1 MSTLKNIFLGSVI
14 VGATVLAIPANAQTK
29 QNEPI
34 SAEARAKA
42 DAEVDAKSAEW
53 VSSLNLSDKA
63 KEARLKQVIS
73 THLKAVRDWHNSHSA
88 NDVPA
93 GINPATGN
101 TLSTLDRQV
110 IAVSSIPKTV
120 HTDLMSGLRADLS
133 EEQVEAVLDK
143 YTIGKV
149 AFTMKAYKE
158 IVPNMTPQ
166 EEETLLKN
174 LKLAR
179 EQAIDY
185 KNMTLISAIFEI
197 YKTKNE
203 QFLNTNGR
211 SWRQMYSD
219 YTKALKAKKAA
230 EQERQKVKAER

>member
-1 MSTLKNIFLGSVI
+1 MCILKKILLGTVI
-14 VGATVLAIPANAQTK
+14 VGSTVFTIPVNGQNNAGD
-29 QNEPI
+29 PI
-34 SAEARAKA
+34 SAEAKAKA
-42 DAEVDAKSAEW
+42 DAEVDAKASEW
-53 VSSLNLSDKA
+53 VSSLNLNDKA
-63 KEARLKQVIS
+63 KESRLKQVIA
-73 THLKAVRDWHNSHSA
+73 THLKSVRDWHNTHSA

-101 TLSTLDRQV
+101 PLSALDRQV
-110 IAVSSIPKTV
+110 IAVSSIPKAV
-120 HTDLMSGLRADLS
+120 HTDLMNGLRADLK
-133 EEQVEAVLDK
+133 EEQVEAILDK

-158 IVPNMTPQ
+158 IVPNMTAQ

-174 LKLAR
+174 LKQAR

-203 QFLNTNGR
+203 QFLNMNGR
-211 SWRQMYSD
+211 SWKQMYGD
-219 YTKALKAKKAA
+219 YTKALMAKKAA
-230 EQERQKVKAER
+230 DAAKKGQ

>member
-1 MSTLKNIFLGSVI
+1 MCTLKKILLSSVI
-14 VGATVLAIPANAQTK
+14 VGATVFTLPANAQTK
-29 QNEPI
+29 TAEPI
-34 SAEARAKA
+34 SAEAKAKA
-42 DAEVDAKSAEW
+42 DAEVDAKASEW
-53 VSSLNLSDKA
+53 VTSLNLNDKE
-63 KEARLKQVIS
+63 KENRLKLVIS

-101 TLSTLDRQV
+101 LLSTLDRQV

-120 HTDLMSGLRADLS
+120 HTDLMSGLRTDLT
-133 EEQVEAVLDK
+133 EDQVEAILDK

-158 IVPNMTPQ
+158 IVPNLTAQ

-174 LKLAR
+174 LKQAR

-203 QFLNTNGR
+203 QFLNSNGI
-211 SWRQMYSD
+211 SWKQMYGD
-219 YTKALKAKKAA
+219 YTKALKARKAA
-230 EQERQKVKAER
+230 EAAAKKE